1 MAVIASAMDLAER
14 PRAAQPQATT
24 VKPEV
29 TTEDTTNRILSLP
42 VEEKCAKRK
51 CKIHKYPCHPSIY
64 PNVRITRYT
73 TLVKLSFEF
82 KNVKIGSEIA

>member
-1 MAVIASAMDLAER
+1 MCLASMAVIASAMDLAER

-51 CKIHKYPCHPSIY
+51 CKIHKYPCHPNTY
-64 PNVRITRYT
+64 PNVAMT
-73 TLVKLSFEF
+73 
-82 KNVKIGSEIA
+82 

>member
-1 MAVIASAMDLAER
+1 MCLASMAVIASAMDLAER

-51 CKIHKYPCHPSIY
+51 CFL
-64 PNVRITRYT
+64 NQ
-73 TLVKLSFEF
+73 F
-82 KNVKIGSEIA
+82 